1 MKAEENKGSD
11 TNAESA
17 DVDSHKALAIVG
29 YIIPILF
36 FIPLVTDA
44 KNNTFAK
51 FHANQ
56 QLNLLL
62 FWVIG
67 QIVGT
72 LLSIILI
79 GLIILPLV
87 MVAGV
92 VFMIMGIINSANG
105 EMKKLPLIGGFEL
118 IK

>member
-1 MKAEENKGSD
+1 MEEKKINQTEEGIENKSEEHAEMPNQNEESGDAGSEKNSFAPEDTTNEAMKAEENKGSD

-56 QLNLLL
+56 
-62 FWVIG
+62 
-67 QIVGT
+67 
-72 LLSIILI
+72 
-79 GLIILPLV
+79 
-87 MVAGV
+87 
-92 VFMIMGIINSANG
+92 
-105 EMKKLPLIGGFEL
+105 
-118 IK
+118 